1 MKNSSKKKIAS
12 IFLLFALLSGCA
24 KNSAESNSAESNS
37 AESNSA
43 ESNSAESNSKNQTGE
58 NPVTTMTVAEVIP
71 TSSTIIDLE
80 NIEGVEYLT
89 ITSREHT
96 EEDLDYP
103 TVPPAGG
110 DHLGIWH
117 NCGKYIVELL
127 DEAAVHTLE
136 HGVVWVTYLSDLAL
150 TEIQKLDDLL
160 LGNQRFLMSPYSN
173 QGAPIVLTAWGRR
186 LEIEE
191 ADDPRILAFIEAFTD
206 SSSSPEPG
214 VTCNGGLGI
223 PPGDPFTP
231 HRESG
236 TDQMDDGS
244 IEIGIRSQSI
254 SSSSSSGT

>member
-1 MKNSSKKKIAS
+1 MKRSINKKFA
-12 IFLLFALLSGCA
+12 IFLLLVLLSGCS
-24 KNSAESNSAESNS
+24 KNSNESTITD
-37 AESNSA
+37 
-43 ESNSAESNSKNQTGE
+43 QTVGSSL
-58 NPVTTMTVAEVIP
+58 TTMAEVIP
-71 TSSTIIDLE
+71 TSSTVIDLE

-89 ITSREHT
+89 ITSRDHT

-117 NCGKYIVELL
+117 NCGKYVVELL

-136 HGVVWVTYLSDLAL
+136 HGIVWITYLPDLPL
-150 TEIQKLDDLL
+150 IEIQKLDGLL
-160 LGNQRFLMSPYSN
+160 KENQRFLMSPYSN
-173 QGAPIVLTAWGRR
+173 QPAPIVLTAWARR
-186 LEIEE
+186 LEIDD

-223 PPGDPFTP
+223 PPNDPFTP
-231 HRESG
+231 NSESG
-236 TDQMDDGS
+236 IDQRDDGS

-254 SSSSSSGT
+254 STVSGEST

>member
-1 MKNSSKKKIAS
+1 MKKNSKRKIAVCLLF
-12 IFLLFALLSGCA
+12 FLL
-24 KNSAESNSAESNS
+24 SACSQNKSESEIAE
-37 AESNSA
+37 
-43 ESNSAESNSKNQTGE
+43 QFVE
-58 NPVTTMTVAEVIP
+58 NPSTTMSDIESFA
-71 TSSTIIDLE
+71 STTTTIDLE
-80 NIEGVEYLT
+80 NIEGVEYLV

-127 DEAAVHTLE
+127 DEAAVHSLE
-136 HGVVWVTYLSDLAL
+136 HGVVWVTYIPDLPLS
-150 TEIQKLDDLL
+150 EIQKLNNILD
-160 LGNQRFLMSPYSN
+160 GNQRFLMSPYSN
-173 QGAPIVLTAWGRR
+173 QPAPIVLTSWGRR

-191 ADDPRILAFIEAFTD
+191 ADDPRIPAFIEAFTD
-206 SSSSPEPG
+206 SPSSPEPG

-231 HRESG
+231 HRGSG
-236 TDQMDDGS
+236 IDQMDDGS

-254 SSSSSSGT
+254 SSASSSGT

>member
-1 MKNSSKKKIAS
+1 MFKFLKAIMKKNSKRMI
-12 IFLLFALLSGCA
+12 IIYFLCFLL
-24 KNSAESNSAESNS
+24 SACSQNKSESEIT
-37 AESNSA
+37 E
-43 ESNSAESNSKNQTGE
+43 QFVE
-58 NPVTTMTVAEVIP
+58 NPSTTMSVEK
-71 TSSTIIDLE
+71 SSTTMSDVESVAPTTTIDLE
-80 NIEGVEYLT
+80 NIEGVEYLV

-103 TVPPAGG
+103 TAPPAGG

-127 DEAAVHTLE
+127 DEAAVHSLE
-136 HGVVWVTYLSDLAL
+136 HGVVWVTYLPDLPL
-150 TEIQKLDDLL
+150 SEIQKLDSILD
-160 LGNQRFLMSPYSN
+160 GNQRFLMSPYSN
-173 QGAPIVLTAWGRR
+173 QPAPIVLTSWGRR

-191 ADDPRILAFIEAFTD
+191 ADDPRIIAFIEAFTD

-231 HRESG
+231 HSGSG

-244 IEIGIRSQSI
+244 IEIGIRSQSV
-254 SSSSSSGT
+254 SSISSSGT

>member
-1 MKNSSKKKIAS
+1 MKKNSKRKIAVCS
-12 IFLLFALLSGCA
+12 LFFLL
-24 KNSAESNSAESNS
+24 SACSQNKSESEIAE
-37 AESNSA
+37 
-43 ESNSAESNSKNQTGE
+43 QFVE
-58 NPVTTMTVAEVIP
+58 NPSTTMSDIESFA
-71 TSSTIIDLE
+71 STTTIDLE
-80 NIEGVEYLT
+80 NIEGVEYLV

-127 DEAAVHTLE
+127 DEAAVHSLE
-136 HGVVWVTYLSDLAL
+136 HGVVWVTYLPDLPL
-150 TEIQKLDDLL
+150 SEIQKLDNILD
-160 LGNQRFLMSPYSN
+160 GNQRFLMSPYSN
-173 QGAPIVLTAWGRR
+173 QPAPIVLTSWGRR

-191 ADDPRILAFIEAFTD
+191 ADDPRIPAFIEAFTD
-206 SSSSPEPG
+206 SPSSPEPG

-231 HRESG
+231 HRGSG

-254 SSSSSSGT
+254 SSASSSGT

>member
-1 MKNSSKKKIAS
+1 MKKNSKRKIAVCS
-12 IFLLFALLSGCA
+12 LFFLL
-24 KNSAESNSAESNS
+24 SACSQNKSESEIAE
-37 AESNSA
+37 
-43 ESNSAESNSKNQTGE
+43 QFVE
-58 NPVTTMTVAEVIP
+58 NPSTTMSDVESFA
-71 TSSTIIDLE
+71 STTTIDLE
-80 NIEGVEYLT
+80 NIEGVEYLV

-127 DEAAVHTLE
+127 DEAAVHSLE
-136 HGVVWVTYLSDLAL
+136 HGVVWVTYIPDLPLS
-150 TEIQKLDDLL
+150 EIQKLDNILD
-160 LGNQRFLMSPYSN
+160 GNQRFLMSPYSN
-173 QGAPIVLTAWGRR
+173 QPAPIVLTSWGRR

-191 ADDPRILAFIEAFTD
+191 ADDPRIPAFIEAFTD
-206 SSSSPEPG
+206 SPSSPEPG

-231 HRESG
+231 HRGSG

-254 SSSSSSGT
+254 SSASSSGT

>member
-1 MKNSSKKKIAS
+1 MKKNSKRKVVVCLLF
-12 IFLLFALLSGCA
+12 FLL
-24 KNSAESNSAESNS
+24 SACSQNKSESEITEQFVESPS
-37 AESNSA
+37 
-43 ESNSAESNSKNQTGE
+43 
-58 NPVTTMTVAEVIP
+58 TTMSIESPSTT
-71 TSSTIIDLE
+71 TSDVESVTSTTTIDLE
-80 NIEGVEYLT
+80 NIEGVEYLV

-127 DEAAVHTLE
+127 DEAAVHSLE
-136 HGVVWVTYLSDLAL
+136 HGVVWITYLPELPLS
-150 TEIQKLDDLL
+150 EIQKLDNILE
-160 LGNQRFLMSPYSN
+160 GNQRFLMSPYSN
-173 QGAPIVLTAWGRR
+173 QPAPIVLTSWGRR

-191 ADDPRILAFIEAFTD
+191 ADDPRIIAFIEAFTD

-231 HRESG
+231 HRGSG
-236 TDQMDDGS
+236 TDQMNDGS

-254 SSSSSSGT
+254 STSSSNVT

>member
-1 MKNSSKKKIAS
+1 MKKNSKRKIAVCS
-12 IFLLFALLSGCA
+12 LFFLL
-24 KNSAESNSAESNS
+24 SACSQNKSESEIV
-37 AESNSA
+37 E
-43 ESNSAESNSKNQTGE
+43 QFVE
-58 NPVTTMTVAEVIP
+58 NPSTTMSDVESFA
-71 TSSTIIDLE
+71 STTTIDLE
-80 NIEGVEYLT
+80 NIEGVEYLVM
-89 ITSREHT
+89 TSREHT

-127 DEAAVHTLE
+127 DEAAVHSLE
-136 HGVVWVTYLSDLAL
+136 HGVVWVTYIPDLPL
-150 TEIQKLDDLL
+150 NEIQKLDNILD
-160 LGNQRFLMSPYSN
+160 GNQRFLMSPYSN
-173 QGAPIVLTAWGRR
+173 QPAPIVLTSWGRR

-191 ADDPRILAFIEAFTD
+191 ADDPRIPAFIEAFTD
-206 SSSSPEPG
+206 SPSSPEPG

-231 HRESG
+231 HRGSG

-254 SSSSSSGT
+254 SSASSSGT

>member
-1 MKNSSKKKIAS
+1 MKKNSKRKIAVCS
-12 IFLLFALLSGCA
+12 LFFLL
-24 KNSAESNSAESNS
+24 SACSQNKSESEIAE
-37 AESNSA
+37 
-43 ESNSAESNSKNQTGE
+43 QFVE
-58 NPVTTMTVAEVIP
+58 NPSTTMSDIESFA
-71 TSSTIIDLE
+71 STTTIDLE
-80 NIEGVEYLT
+80 NIEGVEYLV

-127 DEAAVHTLE
+127 DEAAVHSLE
-136 HGVVWVTYLSDLAL
+136 HGVVWVTYIPDLPLS
-150 TEIQKLDDLL
+150 EIQKLDNILD
-160 LGNQRFLMSPYSN
+160 GNQRFLMSPYSN
-173 QGAPIVLTAWGRR
+173 QPAPIVLTSWGRR

-191 ADDPRILAFIEAFTD
+191 ADDPRIPAFIEAFTD
-206 SSSSPEPG
+206 SPSSPEPG

-231 HRESG
+231 HRGSG

-254 SSSSSSGT
+254 STSSSSGT

>member
-1 MKNSSKKKIAS
+1 MKKNSKRKIAVCS
-12 IFLLFALLSGCA
+12 LFFLL
-24 KNSAESNSAESNS
+24 SACSQNKSESEIAE
-37 AESNSA
+37 
-43 ESNSAESNSKNQTGE
+43 QFVE
-58 NPVTTMTVAEVIP
+58 NPSTTMSDIESFA
-71 TSSTIIDLE
+71 STTTIDLE
-80 NIEGVEYLT
+80 NIEGVEYLV

-127 DEAAVHTLE
+127 DEAAVHSLE
-136 HGVVWVTYLSDLAL
+136 HGVVWVTYIPDLPL
-150 TEIQKLDDLL
+150 NEIQKLDNILD
-160 LGNQRFLMSPYSN
+160 GNQRFLMSPYSN
-173 QGAPIVLTAWGRR
+173 QPAPIVLTSWGRR

-191 ADDPRILAFIEAFTD
+191 ADDPRIPAFIEAFTD
-206 SSSSPEPG
+206 SPSSPEPG

-231 HRESG
+231 HRGSG

-254 SSSSSSGT
+254 SSASSSGT

>member
-1 MKNSSKKKIAS
+1 MKKNSKRKIAVCS
-12 IFLLFALLSGCA
+12 LFFLL
-24 KNSAESNSAESNS
+24 SACSQNKSESEIAE
-37 AESNSA
+37 
-43 ESNSAESNSKNQTGE
+43 QFVE
-58 NPVTTMTVAEVIP
+58 NPSTTMSDIESFA
-71 TSSTIIDLE
+71 STTTIDLE
-80 NIEGVEYLT
+80 NIEGVEYLVM
-89 ITSREHT
+89 TSREHT

-127 DEAAVHTLE
+127 DEAAVHSLE
-136 HGVVWVTYLSDLAL
+136 HGVVWVTYIPDLPLS
-150 TEIQKLDDLL
+150 EIQKLDNILD
-160 LGNQRFLMSPYSN
+160 GNQRFLMSPYSN
-173 QGAPIVLTAWGRR
+173 QPAPIVLTSWGRR

-191 ADDPRILAFIEAFTD
+191 ADDPRIPAFIEAFTD
-206 SSSSPEPG
+206 SPSSPEPG

-231 HRESG
+231 HRGSG

-254 SSSSSSGT
+254 SSASSSGT